1 MMNLPHNSTNHAADA
16 LRSRTQSARKPKAAS
31 LLRHRL
37 AGLLLALAMIAGV
50 FTGCGNEARP
60 VAATVAPV
68 TPTPAQTQTVPES
81 TTAAPVEIKVMMIG
95 DMLIHPGVYK
105 SGFDA
110 NGNPSNYDHFFANIL
125 PEIQAAD
132 IRIVNQET
140 VLGGTALGLSG
151 YPCFNSP
158 QEIGDSI
165 VKAGFNVVL
174 HASNHTLD
182 KGLNGAMATITYWKT
197 KHPEVAVLGIN
208 ETQKDAENI
217 YVYEKDGFKVAIL
230 NYTYGTNGI
239 AIPANAPYIV
249 NTFNSEERVRSDIRK
264 AHQLADMVIVCPHWG
279 TEYVYTPDSFQKK
292 WTSVFLEEKVDL
304 VLGTHPHVLEN
315 VEKLTSA
322 DGHEMV
328 VYYSLGNFVSS
339 QNYIPRILGGMAQ
352 VTLVKDGERAY
363 IKTYEIEPIITHRTN
378 DSTFCGY
385 KLSDYTDALLS
396 KNILLSDHAPACTGR
411 CYCGAAQV
419 GVTTHGVGNFSVEYC
434 KRFCKAVLGA
444 MYKE

>member
-1 MMNLPHNSTNHAADA
+1 MKTSKRHKSIMGFL
-16 LRSRTQSARKPKAAS
+16 LS
-31 LLRHRL
+31 LIVVTCL
-37 AGLLLALAMIAGV
+37 
-50 FTGCGNEARP
+50 FTGCGMKSQPANAT
-60 VAATVAPV
+60 AAQSSSTAE
-68 TPTPAQTQTVPES
+68 TKETIPEP
-81 TTAAPVEIKVMMIG
+81 TTASPVEIKVMMIG

-110 NGNPSNYDHFFANIL
+110 NGNPSNYDHFFADIL

-132 IRIVNQET
+132 ISIVNQET

-174 HASNHTLD
+174 HASNHALD
-182 KGLNGAMATITYWKT
+182 KGLNGAMATISYWKT
-197 KHPEVAVLGIN
+197 KHPQIAVLGLN
-208 ETQKDAENI
+208 ETADDVNDI

-249 NTFNSEERVRSDIRK
+249 NTFNDEARVRNDIRK
-264 AHQLADMVIVCPHWG
+264 AHRLADMVIVCPHWG
-279 TEYVYTPDSFQKK
+279 TEYVYTPDAFQKK
-292 WTSVFLEEKVDL
+292 WTSIFLEEKVDL

-339 QNYIPRILGGMAQ
+339 QNYIPRILGGMAL
-352 VTLVKDGERAY
+352 VTLIKDNNKAY

-378 DSTFCGY
+378 DNTFCGY
-385 KLSDYTDALLS
+385 KLSDYTDELLK

-411 CYCGAAQV
+411 CYCGAAEV
-419 GVTTHGVGNFSVEYC
+419 GAPTHGIVNFSVDFC
-434 KRFCKAVLGA
+434 KRFCKAVLKD
-444 MYKE
+444 MYKD